1 MRPDPLHPNDED
13 RVDALWDRLN
23 GTQNERSHQ
32 QSENSEDTIDY
43 AAISLL
49 ASMVPTVEEES
60 LARIRQKFEAG
71 VEKETTVST
80 VMRGKLGTN
89 VLPHRRPSSSSA
101 PNRLRQFPRNLNW
114 IAAAVL
120 VMAVV
125 GSAFMVGPGR
135 GLLPEPVEHQ
145 LAAFPGFSGQQS
157 EISTGE
163 GNILHLQLSPA
174 SGTNYP
180 IEIGVW
186 EITLPGGTGFQIPS
200 LKSFGPVPFAL
211 HVVSGSVSAGSS
223 VQEKAVGTGNSL
235 ELGNGWEYVRNVSPS
250 VATIWVMA
258 PLPWDVG
265 AGFDF
270 HFSLWTPSPDMER
283 TPENADNAE
292 AIQTRERM
300 RVPVQ
305 IEDGRDVEITLGL
318 YNVGPDSTFTD
329 LLPDGT
335 RSIHVANGQF
345 DVIDAPAVGT
355 PVAATTVRQGQNY
368 AIPTGSPH
376 QTYQAT
382 GSEKLRILT
391 VSVAASRGIT
401 LRAEVKNCHVAP
413 LTPDDLRRLAAT
425 PIVRQPTADR
435 SLLHT
440 PGGTAPDEATAT
452 GVLDMLKSYVECA
465 WSSKPGAGYTFF
477 SDEALRDH
485 ATEFITD
492 LKTSTLIDAQGIMP
506 ATVSEIRVFDDGRVG
521 VRLAVH
527 GENAYL
533 TLVQQ
538 GGVWKIDVWDDSGSE
553 PGVLA
558 TPQS

>member
-1 MRPDPLHPNDED
+1 MN
-13 RVDALWDRLN
+13 RV
-23 GTQNERSHQ
+23 
-32 QSENSEDTIDY
+32 
-43 AAISLL
+43 
-49 ASMVPTVEEES
+49 
-60 LARIRQKFEAG
+60 
-71 VEKETTVST
+71 
-80 VMRGKLGTN
+80 
-89 VLPHRRPSSSSA
+89 
-101 PNRLRQFPRNLNW
+101 
-114 IAAAVL
+114 AAAVL
-120 VMAVV
+120 VLIVI
-125 GSAFMVGPGR
+125 GSVLIAGPGR
-135 GLLPEPVEHQ
+135 GLLPERVEHQ
-145 LAAFPGFSGQQS
+145 LAALPGFSGQQ
-157 EISTGE
+157 GE
-163 GNILHLQLSPA
+163 NSIEEGSILHLQLSPA
-174 SGTNYP
+174 SGTSYP

-200 LKSFGPVPFAL
+200 LRSFGPVPFAL
-211 HVVSGSVSAGSS
+211 HVISGSVSAGSS
-223 VQEKAVGTGNSL
+223 VQEKAVGAGNNL

-270 HFSLWTPSPDMER
+270 HFSTWNPSADMEG
-283 TPENADNAE
+283 TPENANGVG

-305 IEDGRDVEITLGL
+305 IDDGKDVEITLGL
-318 YNVGPDSTFTD
+318 YNVASDSTFTN

-335 RSIHVANGQF
+335 RSIYVVNGQF
-345 DVIDAPAVGT
+345 DVIQAPATGT
-355 PVAATTVRQGQNY
+355 PVAATSVRQGQNH
-368 AIPTGSPH
+368 AITTDSPH
-376 QTYQAT
+376 QTYKAT
-382 GSEKLRILT
+382 GSEKLRIWT
-391 VSVAASRGIT
+391 VSIAASRGIT

-425 PIVRQPTADR
+425 PTVRQAAADR
-435 SLLHT
+435 SFLHT

-492 LKTSTLIDAQGIMP
+492 LETSTLIDAQGIMP
-506 ATVSEIRVFDDGRVG
+506 ATVSDIRVFDDGRVG
-521 VRLAVH
+521 VRFAVH

-538 GGVWKIDVWDDSGSE
+538 GGEWKIDVWDDSGS
-553 PGVLA
+553 GTSATA
-558 TPQS
+558 TPQP